1 MPKCLI
7 AKGKRK
13 WGILASVCI
22 FMQVTYLCHSHFG
35 AFYQPPC
42 IYYDIS
48 ITEWFMD
55 PVKVPKEAEDLKKA
69 ASYRTKNRF
78 PVLSWVHPESGAA
91 LIRSSQPTV
100 GINDKV

>member
-1 MPKCLI
+1 
-7 AKGKRK
+7 
-13 WGILASVCI
+13 
-22 FMQVTYLCHSHFG
+22 
-35 AFYQPPC
+35 
-42 IYYDIS
+42 
-48 ITEWFMD
+48 MD
-55 PVKVPKEAEDLKKA
+55 PLKVPKEAEDLKKV